1 MMSSYDKARLQSARE
16 EAERRERRNRI
27 DLAVDFA
34 CGAII
39 AALCVLAALFACS
52 LFGGCAT
59 YKGGKVVD
67 GTNLEIGMTVPGTQ
81 WTINFLSFTG
91 GMKVGAN
98 DGARLEVTNEVWE
111 TNSYFGVISTS
122 RHTRTNAAIEPTI
135 TELEESYS
143 TDREGET
150 QSDEPPPDLADKK

>member
-1 MMSSYDKARLQSARE
+1 MNDIIDEKAD
-16 EAERRERRNRI
+16 EAKRERTDLLV
-27 DLAVDFA
+27 DLALGGIV
-34 CGAII
+34 
-39 AALCVLAALFACS
+39 AALTVIAVFFVCS

-135 TELEESYS
+135 TELEESNS

>member
-1 MMSSYDKARLQSARE
+1 MNEATDKKAD
-16 EAERRERRNRI
+16 EAKRDRI
-27 DLAVDFA
+27 DLAVDLA
-34 CGAII
+34 LGAIV
-39 AALCVLAALFACS
+39 AALGVLAVLFACS

-59 YKGGKVVD
+59 SYKGGKVVD

-135 TELEESYS
+135 AEPEAGKA

-150 QSDEPPPDLADKK
+150 PSDEPPPDAAEE

>member
-1 MMSSYDKARLQSARE
+1 MNKAADKKAD
-16 EAERRERRNRI
+16 EAKRDRI

-34 CGAII
+34 LGAIVS
-39 AALCVLAALFACS
+39 ALCVLAILFACS

-135 TELEESYS
+135 TELEESNS

>member
-1 MMSSYDKARLQSARE
+1 MKNEADKKVEERLDKVE
-16 EAERRERRNRI
+16 
-27 DLAVDFA
+27 LFVDFA
-34 CGAII
+34 LGAIF
-39 AALCVLAALFACS
+39 AALGLIAVLFVCS

-59 YKGGKVVD
+59 SYKGGKVVD

-111 TNSYFGVISTS
+111 TNSFFGVVTTS
-122 RHTRTNAAIEPTI
+122 RHTRTNASVEPTI
-135 TELEESYS
+135 AELEEVNA
-143 TDREGET
+143 TDREAET
-150 QSDEPPPDLADKK
+150 PSDEPPPDAAEEK

>member
-1 MMSSYDKARLQSARE
+1 MSATPDTDAAKRKAG
-16 EAERRERRNRI
+16 EAKRDRI
-27 DLAVDFA
+27 DLLVDAVL
-34 CGAII
+34 GAIVAILGVI
-39 AALCVLAALFACS
+39 AVLFSCS
-52 LFGGCAT
+52 LFSGCAT
-59 YKGGKVVD
+59 SYKGGKVVD

-135 TELEESYS
+135 AEPEAGKATG
-143 TDREGET
+143 REGET
-150 QSDEPPPDLADKK
+150 PSDEPPPDAAQEM